1 MGQPIETVIKGK
13 MMSASTKA
21 SALLQPTNRPTMT
34 GKILVADDD
43 RQLGD
48 VIRIS
53 LERDGYTIT
62 QANDGEQALDIYRQ
76 LRPDLVILDVM
87 MPKLNGWEVCRR
99 LRAESSVPII
109 MLTARGQEQDR
120 VMGLRMGAD
129 DYITKPFSLKELA
142 ARVEAVLR
150 RVRETSP
157 AREGLLYRDDYLV
170 IDNWGWRVTCQ
181 DRIVDLTAVER
192 HMLLN
197 LVLAAGKTLSVDH
210 LLHEV
215 WGGKD
220 DSQSEYVKLY
230 IRRLRQKIE
239 PDPDTPR
246 YIATERGRG
255 YRFVAVAQRHPPS

>member
-1 MGQPIETVIKGK
+1 MP
-13 MMSASTKA
+13 
-21 SALLQPTNRPTMT
+21 QPTNRAALS

-53 LERDGYTIT
+53 LERDGYVVT
-62 QANDGEQALDIYRQ
+62 QANDGEQALETYRQ
-76 LRPDLVILDVM
+76 LHPDLVILDVM

-99 LRAESSVPII
+99 LREESSVPII

-120 VMGLRMGAD
+120 VLGLRLGAD

-157 AREGLLYRDDYLV
+157 AREGLLYWDNYLV
-170 IDNWGWRVTCQ
+170 IDSWGWKVTCR

-192 HMLLN
+192 HLLLN
-197 LVLAAGKTLSVDH
+197 LVLARGKTLSVDH
-210 LLHEV
+210 LLDQV

-220 DSQSEYVKLY
+220 DSQIEYVKLY

-239 PDPDTPR
+239 PEPDQPR

-255 YRFVAVAQRHPPS
+255 YRFVAATPTCPTR